1 MQNEFPR
8 CPICGST
15 TSYELS
21 GILSRYARCN
31 VCMSKWRIGIEN
43 KRISTLILYE
53 LPKNGSGLYKIVS
66 KNAPLFT
73 VLRTPLP
80 IEFWKN
86 LKLDERIDWEFLSK
100 DVSSSVSESVIKE
113 KGEQILHQWNGI
125 RIIPAVKVVSGNS
138 VKTKIE
144 QSGSLLLTTRRLI
157 WLEMRST
164 GFWKVTTS
172 FHVVYEIP
180 LEHIS
185 GISGETGNI
194 DNWGSLTKVSVAD
207 TSKESMFALGHA
219 FLELFKPMVEN
230 AIEMR
235 RKEIE
240 TEKKKERLHVMLD
253 FSFLKAHMEKGG
265 LIMQV
270 LKCPECGA
278 TIDFPK
284 SGTQTKCSYCGK
296 TIYAQDI
303 FEKIKNLLE

>member
-1 MQNEFPR
+1 MIQNEFPR

-15 TSYELS
+15 SGYELS
-21 GILSRYARCN
+21 GIVGKYAGCHA
-31 VCMSKWRIGIEN
+31 CMSKWRIGIEN

-53 LPKNGSGLYKIVS
+53 LPKNGSGLYRVAS
-66 KNAPLFT
+66 TNAPLFT
-73 VLRTPLP
+73 VLGTPLP
-80 IEFWKN
+80 IEFWRN
-86 LKLDERIDWEFLSK
+86 LKLDERIDWEFLYRG
-100 DVSSSVSESVIKE
+100 VSSSVSESVIKE
-113 KGEQILHQWNGI
+113 KGEKILHQWNGI

-157 WLEMRST
+157 WLKMRST

-172 FHVVYEIP
+172 FHVVYETP

-194 DNWGSLTKVSVAD
+194 DNWGFLTKVSVAD
-207 TSKESMFALGHA
+207 TSKENMFALGHA

-240 TEKKKERLHVMLD
+240 AEKKKERLHVMLD

-265 LIMQV
+265 LVMQV
-270 LKCPECGA
+270 VWSCKC
-278 TIDFPK
+278 
-284 SGTQTKCSYCGK
+284 
-296 TIYAQDI
+296 
-303 FEKIKNLLE
+303 